1 MHILTINEK
10 KGHEFERECRG
21 IYRRILKGEREEK
34 KYCNYIMISKGSK
47 EEKMVSTVLFQAGGQ
62 RVNTNIF
69 KFTYWVQ

>member
-1 MHILTINEK
+1 
-10 KGHEFERECRG
+10 
-21 IYRRILKGEREEK
+21 
-34 KYCNYIMISKGSK
+34 MIPKGSK